1 MTAQFRAGRLSFFF
15 YVLISFI
22 GLMGSGKTTVGR
34 ALARRLKIDFF
45 DSDHVIEE
53 RLGYS
58 LRTFFEQEGE
68 ARFRDLEQ
76 STIEGLTLKNNSIL
90 STGGGACLRL
100 ANREHLNTRS
110 HVIYLKATPEELYRR
125 IRSDGTRPLLQ
136 VADPLKKLRELYEVR
151 HPLYLETAHATFE
164 TSRPSMSLLMNQIHK
179 HLEISGVI

>member
-1 MTAQFRAGRLSFFF
+1 
-15 YVLISFI
+15 VLISFI

-34 ALARRLKIDFF
+34 ALARRLKLDFF

-68 ARFRDLEQ
+68 ERFRDLE
-76 STIEGLTLKNNSIL
+76 SSIIEELTLKNNAIL
-90 STGGGACLRL
+90 STGGGACGRL

-125 IRSDGTRPLLQ
+125 IRNDGTRPLLQ
-136 VADPLKKLRELYEVR
+136 VSDPMAKLRDLYAAR
-151 HPLYLETAHATFE
+151 HPLYLETAHQTFE
-164 TSRPSMSLLMNQIHK
+164 TSRPSMSYLMNNIQRQ
-179 HLEISGVI
+179 LELSGVI

>member
-1 MTAQFRAGRLSFFF
+1 M
-15 YVLISFI
+15 LISFI

-34 ALARRLKIDFF
+34 ALARRLQLEFF

-53 RLGYS
+53 ALGYS

-76 STIEGLTLKNNSIL
+76 STIESLTLKNNAIL
-90 STGGGACLRL
+90 STGGGACIRL

-125 IRSDGTRPLLQ
+125 IRSDGNRPLLQ
-136 VADPLKKLRELYEVR
+136 VADPLAKLRDLFEVR
-151 HPLYLETAHATFE
+151 HPLYLEAAHVTFE
-164 TSRPSMSLLMNQIHK
+164 TSRPSMNFLVNQIHK
-179 HLEISGVI
+179 HLESSGVL

>member
-1 MTAQFRAGRLSFFF
+1 M
-15 YVLISFI
+15 LISFI

-34 ALARRLKIDFF
+34 ALARRLRLDFF
-45 DSDHVIEE
+45 DSDHVIEQ

-76 STIEGLTLKNNSIL
+76 SIIEELTLKNNAIL
-90 STGGGACLRL
+90 STGGGACGRL

-110 HVIYLKATPEELYRR
+110 YCIYLKATPDELYRR

-136 VADPLKKLRELYEVR
+136 VSDPLAKLRDLYATR
-151 HPLYLETAHATFE
+151 HPQYLETAHQTFE
-164 TSRPSMSLLMNQIHK
+164 TSRPSMN
-179 HLEISGVI
+179 HLVNNIQRQLESSGVI